1 MNLFLDSYSWI
12 EYFRGSKKGEKVWK
26 ILKKEKVYT
35 SNLVIAEIIS
45 KFKREGIDF
54 NNAYRILLSN
64 SVVVEL
70 TSEIAKE
77 AGMFHADIKKKVR
90 NFGLVDAIILITA
103 RKIKAKIVTG
113 DKHFKDFNETMWL
126 G

>member
-12 EYFRGSKKGEKVWK
+12 EYFRGSKKGEQVWK

-54 NNAYRILLSN
+54 DNAYRILLSN
-64 SVVVEL
+64 SIVVEL
-70 TSEIAKE
+70 TSEIARD
-77 AGMFHADIKKKVR
+77 AGLLHADMKKKVR
-90 NFGLVDAIILITA
+90 DFGLVDAIILISA
-103 RKIKAKIVTG
+103 RKFNAKVVTG
-113 DKHFKDFNETMWL
+113 DKHFKNFKETVFL
-126 G
+126 D